1 MDVEKYVVGVC
12 VKQSLYA
19 SVLRTVPYDHSHL
32 YSHTHTQLRFLTEKR
47 DFFLR
52 AVNNDLSCDHKE
64 QLLQFLSYLNAL
76 IQIFGDELV
85 N

>member
-32 YSHTHTQLRFLTEKR
+32 YSHTHTVTIFDREKGFLILTGGK
-47 DFFLR
+47 
-52 AVNNDLSCDHKE
+52 SG
-64 QLLQFLSYLNAL
+64 S
-76 IQIFGDELV
+76 
-85 N
+85 

>member
-47 DFFLR
+47 DF
-52 AVNNDLSCDHKE
+52 
-64 QLLQFLSYLNAL
+64 SY
-76 IQIFGDELV
+76 GR
-85 N
+85 

>member
-1 MDVEKYVVGVC
+1 MWRSMWWVC
-12 VKQSLYA
+12 VSNNLCMPLFY
-19 SVLRTVPYDHSHL
+19 VLFPTITLTCIHIR
-32 YSHTHTQLRFLTEKR
+32 TQLRFFDREKG
-47 DFFLR
+47 FFLR
-52 AVNNDLSCDHKE
+52 AVNNDLSHDHKE

>member
-32 YSHTHTQLRFLTEKR
+32 YSHTHTVTIFDREKGFLLTGGE
-47 DFFLR
+47 
-52 AVNNDLSCDHKE
+52 
-64 QLLQFLSYLNAL
+64 
-76 IQIFGDELV
+76 
-85 N
+85 